1 MEMWLPPCLPGVTLC
16 PVGWVQFSG
25 SWESLDLTL
34 EIGKPMA
41 NRKAEAAKEGLGEGE
56 VRQVCPAQCNRGV
69 FERGDLQQRLMEP
82 QGWQRISKRYRHF
95 YKGVSYS

>member
-1 MEMWLPPCLPGVTLC
+1 MELWLPPCLPGVTLC

-41 NRKAEAAKEGLGEGE
+41 NRKAEAAKEGLGEGADSD
-56 VRQVCPAQCNRGV
+56 RP
-69 FERGDLQQRLMEP
+69 RL
-82 QGWQRISKRYRHF
+82 RTKRREI
-95 YKGVSYS
+95 